1 MPRGTTVNLFRLLL
15 PPLCLALLASGC
27 ATTKLP
33 LLPISVPLP
42 RINFLGGEE
51 RDYSRKDRDEA
62 ARRLMAHLRQE
73 FPLAERK
80 GIAWDSLEENL
91 LARIAE
97 SDGDSIYYYALRDL
111 AASLRD
117 ANVSLSESPKLL
129 SEQFAGGYGLS
140 LAATDDGRVFVTGV
154 AKDGPAEKAGVLPM
168 AEVIYWNGEPVLEA
182 VTKAPVLWGGQPA
195 ATEARAFTR
204 KLGGIT
210 RAPLDTKATITY
222 RNPADVQT
230 DAAITA
236 AKETW
241 SALQAES
248 MLPTVTLDMRTILA
262 SKTLDGGV
270 GYIRVDLFAPNM
282 TTPFPTRA
290 FRSALSGF
298 VDSGAP
304 ALILDLRGTSAGLDE
319 FAAEFAAHFLSEA
332 RPYRELE
339 VYNDKTEAFERDPAS
354 VLSVSPVEPKAPP
367 TFLLVDGQTA
377 RAAETFAWTLQQ
389 AGAAVVVGESK
400 TRGVTNVPDR
410 TVKLPGGHTF
420 TYPIGRWIAP
430 DGTTPVE
437 PDAVGEG
444 GVTPDIKIP
453 ITQESLRSS
462 VLEKRDT
469 ALEYL
474 QSHIAQQQP
483 Q

>member
-1 MPRGTTVNLFRLLL
+1 
-15 PPLCLALLASGC
+15 
-27 ATTKLP
+27 
-33 LLPISVPLP
+33 
-42 RINFLGGEE
+42 
-51 RDYSRKDRDEA
+51 
-62 ARRLMAHLRQE
+62 
-73 FPLAERK
+73 
-80 GIAWDSLEENL
+80 
-91 LARIAE
+91 
-97 SDGDSIYYYALRDL
+97 
-111 AASLRD
+111 
-117 ANVSLSESPKLL
+117 
-129 SEQFAGGYGLS
+129 
-140 LAATDDGRVFVTGV
+140 
-154 AKDGPAEKAGVLPM
+154 
-168 AEVIYWNGEPVLEA
+168 
-182 VTKAPVLWGGQPA
+182 VLWGGQPA

-204 KLGGIT
+204 KLSGIT
-210 RAPLDTKATITY
+210 RAPFDTRATVTY
-222 RNPADVQT
+222 RNPGDVQK

-236 AKETW
+236 TKETW

-248 MLPTVTLDMRTILA
+248 MLPSVTLDMRTILS

-282 TTPFPTRA
+282 TTPFPARA
-290 FRSALSGF
+290 FRSALAGF

-354 VLSVSPVEPKAPP
+354 ALSVTPAEPMAPR
-367 TFLLVDGQTA
+367 TYLLVDGQTA

-453 ITQESLRSS
+453 VTEESLRSS

-474 QSHIAQQQP
+474 QSHIARQQP